1 MIDYMIPAVLSDN
14 GAAYSIVQF
23 DEDPA
28 AVAAAPESA
37 EPSRKRSKVIE
48 SSIITNVRVGKNPN
62 RGAPSIFESTLVS
75 SSCTFYVCFYVCMYA
90 LYFLFPCF
98 DRVWK
103 SMNVCLCIRFS
114 CMYVHV
120 NANI

>member
-75 SSCTFYVCFYVCMYA
+75 SSCTFYVYVFM
-90 LYFLFPCF
+90 
-98 DRVWK
+98 
-103 SMNVCLCIRFS
+103 LCICVVFLYS
-114 CMYVHV
+114 LL
-120 NANI
+120 